1 MLRRQVEFDILF
13 DCGIDSLS
21 SLLEAAEASG
31 VVTRRGAYFFL
42 GEARL
47 GQGREGCMQV
57 GPASRGCLLLGAA

>member
-1 MLRRQVEFDILF
+1 VEFDILF
-13 DCGIDSLS
+13 DSGIDSLS

-57 GPASRGCLLLGAA
+57 RAAAGGCM